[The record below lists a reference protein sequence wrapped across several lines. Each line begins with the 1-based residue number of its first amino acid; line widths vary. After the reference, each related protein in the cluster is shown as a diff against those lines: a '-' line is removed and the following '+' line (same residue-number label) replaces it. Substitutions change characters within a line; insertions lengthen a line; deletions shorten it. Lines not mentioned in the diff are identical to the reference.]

1 MALFWILNSISAKT
15 DTNLHAISQC
25 MASLEEQIKHKEDI
39 ITTLNT
45 EIRVYKEQHDALIK
59 LGEENDK
66 LREKNK
72 KLTEK
77 ISL

>member
-1 MALFWILNSISAKT
+1 
-15 DTNLHAISQC
+15 
-25 MASLEEQIKHKEDI
+25 MASLEEQIKYKEDI

-45 EIRVYKEQHDALIK
+45 EIRVYKEQHDVLIK